1 MKQNK
6 GSRNRFTFIQS
17 LDFDKRGK
25 AIQWEKGRISSEVRV
40 TVCI

>member
-1 MKQNK
+1 MFSVKYLYLYIYIYSN
-6 GSRNRFTFIQS
+6 
-17 LDFDKRGK
+17 FDNDAK